1 MNVVAAPSPG
11 VDLAGQIV
19 GGVVGGA
26 LGSIFGP
33 VGTAIGRAVGSR
45 VGKAGARAAAAAIA
59 NMMEDA
65 NDDAAEETREEDQAT
80 TCKDCG
86 DIDCFTPPEGAD
98 PEEFARQLKEQQ
110 DAINDM
116 SPDEILNNMDRF
128 SSGAGRGAGD
138 AAARRQARDQYRD
151 RRVEEVTRENRAAGM
166 SRGDARTAAE
176 ASVAE
181 EMSSLAA
188 THVLDMIA
196 GGDGTISGLGDAR
209 VNSSIGSQWRHGR
222 ADQLRQ
228 NAENAKK
235 AGAEKMDVE
244 LEICPEDEG
253 GGAGTS
259 SPSTSGPGSPGSGT
273 GDVPMS

>member
-1 MNVVAAPSPG
+1 MMSGETSLSAFPDGDN
-11 VDLAGQIV
+11 
-19 GGVVGGA
+19 
-26 LGSIFGP
+26 IFQWT
-33 VGTAIGRAVGSR
+33 GT
-45 VGKAGARAAAAAIA
+45 
-59 NMMEDA
+59 
-65 NDDAAEETREEDQAT
+65 
-80 TCKDCG
+80 
-86 DIDCFTPPEGAD
+86 
-98 PEEFARQLKEQQ
+98 
-110 DAINDM
+110 
-116 SPDEILNNMDRF
+116 
-128 SSGAGRGAGD
+128 
-138 AAARRQARDQYRD
+138 
-151 RRVEEVTRENRAAGM
+151 
-166 SRGDARTAAE
+166 
-176 ASVAE
+176 
-181 EMSSLAA
+181 
-188 THVLDMIA
+188 IA